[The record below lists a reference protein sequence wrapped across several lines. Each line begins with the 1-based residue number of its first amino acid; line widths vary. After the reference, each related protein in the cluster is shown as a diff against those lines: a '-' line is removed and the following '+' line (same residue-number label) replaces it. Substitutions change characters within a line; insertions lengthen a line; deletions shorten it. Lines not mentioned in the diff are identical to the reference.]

1 MTKFTKYTPYP
12 QVGITSRTWPDK
24 TIKSNPIWC
33 PVDLRD
39 GNQALAEPMD
49 AERKMKI
56 GTRSSR
62 SSRPTHKASVCMYF
76 STWTHR
82 LGYMVHVQHFPTFL

>member
-1 MTKFTKYTPYP
+1 MMTKFTKYTAYP
-12 QVGITSRTWPDK
+12 QVEITSRTWPNK

-49 AERKMKI
+49 AERKMKFFKK
-56 GTRSSR
+56 S
-62 SSRPTHKASVCMYF
+62 AFLV
-76 STWTHR
+76 
-82 LGYMVHVQHFPTFL
+82 TFFYDFK